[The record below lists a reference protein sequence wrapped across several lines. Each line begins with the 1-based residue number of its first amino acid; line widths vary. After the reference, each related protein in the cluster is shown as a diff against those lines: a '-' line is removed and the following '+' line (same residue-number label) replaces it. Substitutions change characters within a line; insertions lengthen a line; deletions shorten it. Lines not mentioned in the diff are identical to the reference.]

1 MRLEFFIRRVNS
13 VFYKKGVVFFSKKLS
28 FLIKIADFVNIS
40 IWEGKKRVISAN
52 VIDHMFMFMFI
63 AVKIFEIAMCF
74 VVICTNLLRLSFKIE
89 FFIKCA

>member
-1 MRLEFFIRRVNS
+1 MLYPGS
-13 VFYKKGVVFFSKKLS
+13 VVPLAMFYKKLP

-63 AVKIFEIAMCF
+63 AVKIFDIAMCL
-74 VVICTNLLRLSFKIE
+74 VVICTVFFLRLSFKIE

>member
-1 MRLEFFIRRVNS
+1 MEFFIRRVNL
-13 VFYKKGVVFFSKKLS
+13 VFYKKGVVFYKKLS

-52 VIDHMFMFMFI
+52 VIDLMFMFMFI
-63 AVKIFEIAMCF
+63 AVKIFDIAMCF

>member
-1 MRLEFFIRRVNS
+1 MKKKKKKKKKKTTVRS
-13 VFYKKGVVFFSKKLS
+13 VPDGSDKKLS

-63 AVKIFEIAMCF
+63 AVKIFDIAMCL
-74 VVICTNLLRLSFKIE
+74 VVICTVFFLRLSFKIE

>member
-1 MRLEFFIRRVNS
+1 LEFFIRRVNL
-13 VFYKKGVVFFSKKLS
+13 VFYKKGVVFYKKLP

-63 AVKIFEIAMCF
+63 AVKIFDIAMCF

>member
-1 MRLEFFIRRVNS
+1 MRLKFFIRRVNL
-13 VFYKKGVVFFSKKLS
+13 VFYKKGVVFYKKLS

-40 IWEGKKRVISAN
+40 IGEGKKRVISAN
-52 VIDHMFMFMFI
+52 VTDHMFMFMFI
-63 AVKIFEIAMCF
+63 AVKIFDIAMCF